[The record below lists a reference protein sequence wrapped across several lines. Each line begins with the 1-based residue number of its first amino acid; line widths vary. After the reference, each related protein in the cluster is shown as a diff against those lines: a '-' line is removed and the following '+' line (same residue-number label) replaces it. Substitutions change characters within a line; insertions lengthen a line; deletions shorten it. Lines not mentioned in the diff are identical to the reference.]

1 MLTGAARRCVLHAL
15 VRITTVDASAQAKDG
30 KLKPDEMT
38 GGTFTI
44 SNLGMF
50 GVDQFAAIINPP
62 QVQPSIKE
70 SSLPRS
76 RACPQR
82 LAVHACGRIVGCSVR
97 NAVEPTIW

>member
-1 MLTGAARRCVLHAL
+1 MLQAARYCGGVTQLFNTTCVRHTIGSTLPVL
-15 VRITTVDASAQAKDG
+15 QAKDN

-62 QVQPSIKE
+62 QARPAGMRVSFATC
-70 SSLPRS
+70 LWR
-76 RACPQR
+76 
-82 LAVHACGRIVGCSVR
+82 
-97 NAVEPTIW
+97 

>member
-1 MLTGAARRCVLHAL
+1 MAALGSTLPVL
-15 VRITTVDASAQAKDG
+15 QAKDN

-62 QVQPSIKE
+62 QA
-70 SSLPRS
+70 R
-76 RACPQR
+76 
-82 LAVHACGRIVGCSVR
+82 
-97 NAVEPTIW
+97 PTGLGVSFATCLWR

>member
-1 MLTGAARRCVLHAL
+1 VQFVL
-15 VRITTVDASAQAKDG
+15 QAKDN

-62 QVQPSIKE
+62 QVH
-70 SSLPRS
+70 LD
-76 RACPQR
+76 
-82 LAVHACGRIVGCSVR
+82 
-97 NAVEPTIW
+97 